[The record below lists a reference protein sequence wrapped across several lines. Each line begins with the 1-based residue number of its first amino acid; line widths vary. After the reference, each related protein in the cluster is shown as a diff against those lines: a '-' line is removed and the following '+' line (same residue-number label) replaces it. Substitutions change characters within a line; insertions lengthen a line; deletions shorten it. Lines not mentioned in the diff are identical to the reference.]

1 MEEQENTQPPTDPLD
16 KEIAS
21 LKKRVAAMKKRL
33 QIECSTILSS
43 TPIQNIIQ
51 DASAATSNTSSFL
64 KSALR
69 PAPHAAA
76 SLQKRSAQQA
86 AYMQQCA
93 YRIAAPVTAFK
104 VRDPDPHAVDR
115 GHVLGLRFEVM
126 SQGHFLR
133 PYYVLLNRPW
143 ADDPSSSHHLRV
155 HRHTV
160 PPAVPLAGLA
170 ARHLPPPRA
179 GDAPAQTRQDLGRF
193 ARALRRE
200 IARFHNRLGLTADLR
215 KTVGLARKGSR
226 RSTTA
231 GGAREV
237 VEAGIADVEAKHV
250 KLAWADGRSG
260 RILMDRDGRVER
272 FVVFGPHGGRDW
284 RMTRMLCDASD
295 GVDDIARKL
304 QRYAAA

>member
-1 MEEQENTQPPTDPLD
+1 MEEQENPRPQVDPLD

-21 LKKRVAAMKKRL
+21 LKKRVAAMQKRL
-33 QIECSTILSS
+33 QIECCTILSS
-43 TPIQNIIQ
+43 TPIQNMIQ
-51 DASAATSNTSSFL
+51 ETSFSTTSNTTSSLF
-64 KSALR
+64 KSAQT
-69 PAPHAAA
+69 PDAAAA

-93 YRIAAPVTAFK
+93 YRIATPVTAFK
-104 VRDPDPHAVDR
+104 IRDPDPHAVDA

-133 PYYVLLNRPW
+133 PYYVMLNRPW
-143 ADDPSSSHHLRV
+143 PASPAHLRV

-160 PPAVPLAGLA
+160 PPAVPVGGLA
-170 ARHLPPPRA
+170 TRYLPPPRA
-179 GDAPAQTRQDLGRF
+179 ADAAQAQTAQDLDRF

-200 IARFHNRLGLTADLR
+200 IMRFHNRLGLTADLR
-215 KTVGLARKGSR
+215 KTLGLQRKGR
-226 RSTTA
+226 AEETLTDRH
-231 GGAREV
+231 V

-260 RILMDRDGRVER
+260 RILMDQDGKVEK
-272 FVVFGPHGGRDW
+272 FVVFGPEGRDW
-284 RMTRMLCDASD
+284 RMTRLVFDTGD

-304 QRYAAA
+304 RRYAGT